1 MTATVI
7 AGASTPDQARQNAAA
22 SEWVMTADET
32 GEVERI
38 LTTYPPKPGDGYY
51 SIAGYF
57 DEVVEVKTAAET
69 A

>member
-1 MTATVI
+1 
-7 AGASTPDQARQNAAA
+7 
-22 SEWVMTADET
+22 MTADET
-32 GEVERI
+32 REVERI

-57 DEVVEVKTAAET
+57 DDVVEVKTAAET